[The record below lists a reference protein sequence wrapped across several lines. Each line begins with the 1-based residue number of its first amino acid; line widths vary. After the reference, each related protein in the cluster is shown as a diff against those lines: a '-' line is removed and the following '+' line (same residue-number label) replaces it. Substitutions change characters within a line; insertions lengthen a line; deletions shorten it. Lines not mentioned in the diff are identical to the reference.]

1 MRILQLL
8 FFFSILCMSCDPMRR
23 IDMRN
28 NTDQP
33 MEITWTIKEDSILVS
48 PFYISSSKETTF
60 KLYPESPYNRVNMSF
75 GVGTWTP
82 RAIQELTDDL
92 DSVVIKHKGG
102 EIKLNTD
109 EEIKNFLFPR
119 RRGFER
125 DKIRIEIKE
134 EAATNQ

>member
-1 MRILQLL
+1 MRILQVLL
-8 FFFSILCMSCDPMRR
+8 LVFSLLCMSCDPMRR

-28 NTDQP
+28 NTDQD

-48 PFYISSSKETTF
+48 PFYMSSSKETKFT
-60 KLYPESPYNRVNMSF
+60 LHPESPYNRVFMSC
-75 GVGTWTP
+75 GIGTWTP
-82 RAIQELTDDL
+82 LAVQDLTDDL

-102 EIKLNTD
+102 EIKLDTD

-134 EAATNQ
+134 GSN